1 MRRDVLDPAA
11 LGLAPATR
19 EDLRGGSAAEN
30 AQVFRALV
38 GGAPG
43 PVREAVL
50 LNAAGA
56 LVAFDGPPAHLAD
69 AFPAALERVA
79 AAVDSGAAERLLAR
93 WAEFSTC
100 LRG

>member
-1 MRRDVLDPAA
+1 MRQESLDPAA

-30 AQVFRALV
+30 AEVFRSLV

-56 LVAFDGPPAHLAD
+56 LVAFDGPPAHLATRSRRRWNGPPRPST
-69 AFPAALERVA
+69 PARP
-79 AAVDSGAAERLLAR
+79 SG
-93 WAEFSTC
+93 C
-100 LRG
+100 